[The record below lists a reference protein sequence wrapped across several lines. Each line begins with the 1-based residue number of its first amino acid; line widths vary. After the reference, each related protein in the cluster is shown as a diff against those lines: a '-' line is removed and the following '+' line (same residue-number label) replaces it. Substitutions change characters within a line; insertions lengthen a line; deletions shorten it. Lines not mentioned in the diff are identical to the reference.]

1 MANFNRYDTVLNNVR
16 AVAGLVGLERPN
28 VAVASTETEI
38 VQLVEM
44 LNAKGRE
51 LCDEHSWQQFERKG
65 TVTIGPGIDNG
76 VLLPDDWGG
85 FISRTGWNE
94 TGETRLVGPN
104 DAATWQRITVTSFLG
119 DTINLRYRVR
129 GSQLLFETYPEVA
142 TTISFEYYSRG
153 GVQHFDIDVP
163 TFRDF
168 CENDSDIVLFD
179 SLLIQYAVRMLWLE
193 TKGFDTAA
201 ASKDYLR
208 RFNAVRSKDKDA
220 PVLTLHRRAGVR
232 LINASNTPETG
243 FGS

>member
-51 LCDEHSWQQFERKG
+51 LADDHGWQQFEKRAS
-65 TVTIGPGIDNG
+65 VVIGPSAENG
-76 VLLPDDWGG
+76 VLLPEDWGG

-94 TGETRLVGPN
+94 SSNMRLIGPM
-104 DAATWQRITVTSFLG
+104 DAVTWQALTVTDLAGTAFS
-119 DTINLRYRVR
+119 LRYRVR
-129 GSQLLFETYPEVA
+129 GSEVFFETYPDQD

-153 GVQHFDIDVP
+153 WVQDFDVQTP
-163 TFRDF
+163 SFKDF
-168 CENDSDIVLFD
+168 CEHDSDIVLFD
-179 SLLIQYAVRMLWLE
+179 SLMIQYAVRMMWLE
-193 TKGFDTAA
+193 SKGFDTAA

-220 PVLTLHRRAGVR
+220 PVLTLNRRAGVR
-232 LINASNTPETG
+232 LIDAYNVPETG